1 MEIFNLSKTKKVS
14 HLNKTNMLS
23 TESKIE
29 SLLFF
34 KGEPMSKKDII
45 KSLQIEE
52 DDFDA
57 AILSL
62 ENTLA
67 ERGIV
72 LLKRDGDY
80 TLGTNPELG
89 PYFEAMRK
97 EELSKELSKAT
108 LETIAIILY
117 KSKSTRG
124 TIDYIRGVNSSFI
137 IRNLLVRGLI
147 EREQDPDDSRAFV
160 YKPSFQLLE
169 YMGVK
174 SIEELP
180 SYEDYMRILTNTVS
194 ERPSEAAES

>member
-1 MEIFNLSKTKKVS
+1 
-14 HLNKTNMLS
+14 MLS

-29 SLLFF
+29 ALLFF
-34 KGEPMSKKDII
+34 KGEPISKKDIM

-52 DDFDA
+52 GDFDTS
-57 AILSL
+57 IQNLKQ
-62 ENTLA
+62 TLF

-72 LLKRDGDY
+72 LLQRDGDY
-80 TLGTNPELG
+80 TLGTNEELG
-89 PYFEAMRK
+89 PFFESMRK

-147 EREQDPDDSRAFV
+147 EREQDPEDSRAFV

-169 YMGVK
+169 YLGVK
-174 SIEELP
+174 SVEELP
-180 SYEDYMRILTNTVS
+180 SYEEYMRVLTNTV
-194 ERPSEAAES
+194 AEKPKEEPES

>member
-1 MEIFNLSKTKKVS
+1 
-14 HLNKTNMLS
+14 MLS
-23 TESKIE
+23 IESKIE

-34 KGEPMSKKDII
+34 KGEPMSKKEII
-45 KSLQIEE
+45 KLLQIEE
-52 DDFDA
+52 SDFDT
-57 AILSL
+57 AITTL
-62 ENTLA
+62 EETLQN
-67 ERGIV
+67 RGIA
-72 LLKRDGDY
+72 LLKRESDY
-80 TLGTNPELG
+80 SLGTHPELG
-89 PYFEAMRK
+89 PFFEAMRK

-147 EREQDPDDSRAFV
+147 EREQDPEDSRAFI

-174 SIEELP
+174 SVEELP
-180 SYEDYMRILTNTVS
+180 SYEEYMRILTNTV
-194 ERPSEAAES
+194 AEKPVEEGQS